1 MPEPLTYSE
10 YIRDFQIVQALDLPD
25 AARAGVSADDWPRKP
40 PGWKPGDDWPTGPN
54 WVHDE
59 VLFIRT
65 HQAFE
70 VWFALILHEL
80 TSVVREADALDR
92 DLAFEDP
99 KLHRRAVHA
108 GAMALDPTRW
118 PQTVAVIDRRRA
130 ADPAMAGAFAGLC
143 TPGHYHV
150 ATVFPPHFGEGD
162 SFYHALL
169 RWNERIGRAAKALLG
184 SIAFFD
190 ILSTMPPA
198 NFLKFRGRL
207 QPASGFGSAQ
217 FREIE
222 YLLGLRELHEKKLQ
236 PEGGEPSDTEP
247 LWKPSGNTPSDQRAM
262 SFYVAQTAWGR
273 ERVARRARETSL
285 RDVVYGLLNA
295 AFLAGS
301 RPEGPEKG
309 LPDMRPAAIDR
320 LVAKCVNSTLDDHY
334 RGASAGRLDA
344 AGIKLLGGAVQSLNE
359 SLIHRET
366 IAATLIEA
374 RPEKELFAAFLDVC
388 LEPRPLA
395 AAMAR
400 PAYPFRRGYD
410 RHAPRHRRRRPP
422 LPHRHRCLDG
432 LVSHPGV
439 PLSLAGAKLRAV
451 TQPPLTLPAPP
462 AGGRRFAPRRSRRAP
477 SGRCRCP

>member
-1 MPEPLTYSE
+1 
-10 YIRDFQIVQALDLPD
+10 
-25 AARAGVSADDWPRKP
+25 
-40 PGWKPGDDWPTGPN
+40 
-54 WVHDE
+54 
-59 VLFIRT
+59 
-65 HQAFE
+65 
-70 VWFALILHEL
+70 
-80 TSVVREADALDR
+80 
-92 DLAFEDP
+92 
-99 KLHRRAVHA
+99 
-108 GAMALDPTRW
+108 
-118 PQTVAVIDRRRA
+118 
-130 ADPAMAGAFAGLC
+130 
-143 TPGHYHV
+143 
-150 ATVFPPHFGEGD
+150 
-162 SFYHALL
+162 
-169 RWNERIGRAAKALLG
+169 
-184 SIAFFD
+184 
-190 ILSTMPPA
+190 MPPA

-388 LEPRPLA
+388 LELDRSLLQWRDRHIRFVEG
-395 AAMAR
+395 MIGT
-400 PAYPFRRGYD
+400 RRGTGGGGLRYLTGTVASTD
-410 RHAPRHRRRRPP
+410 SYLTQAFP
-422 LPHRHRCLDG
+422 CLWQ
-432 LVSHPGV
+432 
-439 PLSLAGAKLRAV
+439 A
-451 TQPPLTLPAPP
+451 
-462 AGGRRFAPRRSRRAP
+462 RSFVQ
-477 SGRCRCP
+477 